1 MIDMKR
7 SFKYLLLILVL
18 PFHFS
23 PHTNA
28 QTPIPSVKVTISG
41 LTITEEIT
49 NVTITFTLDENSYS
63 RYLPLIPENEEIKTV
78 IENLRINHTTNSWYL
93 NLTGIVDSV
102 STTFFWAKGEINF
115 QEPTPMITLFGFDYR
130 TDIISINAEDPIIS
144 FSSVRTT
151 GQINFKLKMNL
162 NKSTPYTSVLA
173 IDLDDDG
180 HFNEM
185 ETTRNEGS
193 IENSTLTINSTSF
206 TSYMPLVKFALN
218 FSLEGKMV
226 CELIGSINFTSGNL
240 VNIESGQK
248 FNYSLIPTISFTPLL
263 SNSILKVEI
272 PKQAFTTGWNGLS
285 TTTPIKPI
293 HIIVTVDEEGISN
306 SLMGE
311 NVENGSG
318 NEQLTISEFVS
329 RLNPM
334 SLILFLSLVLG
345 IPAFSVTF
353 LFLRAWMY
361 KIKRRKAEGIKL

>member
-1 MIDMKR
+1 MMGMKR

-18 PFHFS
+18 LFHFA
-23 PHTNA
+23 PHTYA

-41 LTITEEIT
+41 LTITKEIN
-49 NVTITFTLDENSYS
+49 NVTIHFTLDDESF
-63 RYLPLIPENEEIKTV
+63 RKDLLLIPVNGEVNTV
-78 IENLRINHTTNSWYL
+78 IENLRINHTTNRWYL
-93 NLTGIVDSV
+93 NLTGIVDNV

-151 GQINFKLKMNL
+151 GQINFKLIMNL
-162 NKSTPYTSVLA
+162 NKTTPYSSVLA
-173 IDLDDDG
+173 LDLDDDG

-185 ETTRNEGS
+185 EITREVGF

-226 CELIGSINFTSGNL
+226 GELIGSINFTSGNL

-263 SNSILKVEI
+263 RNSILKVEI

-285 TTTPIKPI
+285 TTTPLKPI

-318 NEQLTISEFVS
+318 NEQLPISEFIS
-329 RLNPM
+329 RLNPK

-345 IPAFSVTF
+345 IPAFSVAL
-353 LFLRAWMY
+353 LFLRTWMY
-361 KIKRRKAEGIKL
+361 KLKRRKTEGIKL